1 MTRELTRLGRLA
13 LVAAFLA
20 GLAAAAPAQTPT
32 VPAGPTTDGLFNGD
46 VVQRVDL
53 KLNSRDWQAL
63 KLNFQDNTY
72 YPADLTWNGI
82 TVRNVGIRSR
92 GNGSRSGQKP
102 GLRVDMDRYSTT
114 QKFLGLKSIVLDNV
128 WQDPSFMKEK
138 IAMEL
143 FRRLG
148 QPASREAFARL
159 YVNNTFAGLYV
170 IIESVDKDFLERNFD
185 QDEGYLYE
193 YNYTSEWNFTWLGSD
208 YEPYAELFDPK
219 TNESKSADKLYGP
232 IVQMVRDVN
241 EARDDM
247 FEATLRRYLNPDDVI
262 AHLALE
268 NAIADE
274 DGILGGWGM
283 NNFYLYRSV
292 RTGQSRLIVWDQDQ
306 GFQDPQFPIDFG
318 LGSTVLVRRTLE
330 LPHLWQLYL
339 DTLMASADALGAPA
353 PGADDPLAA
362 RTWIEAEVDQT
373 YELIREAALNDPL
386 KPWTDDDF
394 EVAVDQARIFARLR
408 AAYLR
413 NEVSRL
419 LDPSR

>member
-1 MTRELTRLGRLA
+1 MRAILGRSVLP
-13 LVAAFLA
+13 LGLLFCGVAGA
-20 GLAAAAPAQTPT
+20 GASAQPTQDDFFNPA
-32 VPAGPTTDGLFNGD
+32 VLHEIRL
-46 VVQRVDL
+46 RVH
-53 KLNSRDWQAL
+53 SRDWARL
-63 KLNFQDNTY
+63 KAHYLENTY
-72 YPADLTWNGI
+72 YPCDMTWNGI
-82 TVRNVGIRSR
+82 RVANAAVRSR
-92 GNGSRSGQKP
+92 GSFTRSATKP
-102 GLRVDMDRYSTT
+102 GLRVDFNRYAST
-114 QKFLGLKSIVLDNV
+114 QRFLGLTSLVLDNLA
-128 WQDPSFMKEK
+128 QDPSMMREAL
-138 IAMEL
+138 AMRV
-143 FRRLG
+143 FARMG
-148 QPASREAFARL
+148 AAAPREAFTRL
-159 YVNNTFAGLYV
+159 YVNGAYMGLYASV
-170 IIESVDKDFLERNFD
+170 EPIEPPFLDRTFGESD
-185 QDEGYLYE
+185 GYLFDYQLTMPWDFS
-193 YNYTSEWNFTWLGSD
+193 YLGPD
-208 YEPYAELFDPK
+208 LAPYVAMFQPQTRVDEPV
-219 TNESKSADKLYGP
+219 ESLVGP
-232 IVQMVRDVN
+232 IERLVWTVN
-241 EARDDM
+241 EVAPED
-247 FEATLRRYLNPDDVI
+247 FEAQAGALIDLPGVVR
-262 AHLALE
+262 HLALQ
-268 NAIADE
+268 IVVGDI
-274 DGILGGWGM
+274 DGIVGGWGM